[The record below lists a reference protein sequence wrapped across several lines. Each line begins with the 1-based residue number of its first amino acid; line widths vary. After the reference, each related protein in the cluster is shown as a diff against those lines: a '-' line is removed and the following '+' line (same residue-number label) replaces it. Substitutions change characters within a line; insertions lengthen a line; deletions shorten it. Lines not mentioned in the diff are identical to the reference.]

1 MRDQSEEGAKEQSF
15 FFCKGSVHA
24 FITDSHFI
32 QDRSVYVKVK
42 YYCSRRKC

>member
-15 FFCKGSVHA
+15 SFRRGSVHA

-42 YYCSRRKC
+42 Y